1 MNGGEIKLENFSVC
15 TYTLLVITWNESL
28 DGSIQVVSLLL
39 MICIYLCSF
48 SSLALIFA
56 DVIFLAKYLWPII

>member
-1 MNGGEIKLENFSVC
+1 MNGRETKLEKFSVC
-15 TYTLLVITWNESL
+15 TYTLLVTTVDESL

-48 SSLALIFA
+48 SNLALIFA
-56 DVIFLAKYLWPII
+56 NVIFLA